1 MLNVVIPIVSNVN
14 GYNKLVSKLIGLE
27 DVNVLIGITSSLKSH
42 VEGLSGDN
50 VYVIEFEDGSSREGI
65 INGLHRY
72 IGEGS
77 IMILRKPI
85 SIDEFNNFVRS
96 KKDIVLCQKKYSPIK
111 KIFFLLWQKILKLF
125 LGLKQYEG
133 DTSAIL
139 FSEDVSAVLNDSV
152 DLSFTS
158 RVDRWRGLEQGFV
171 QVQGEAVKADID
183 TKTIMKY
190 FLIAITALLI
200 GTIVTVCVCL
210 FVNVSI
216 IIGLLLV
223 CLDII
228 CVMVILIMIVLVI
241 FNYSIGKKHFSSA
254 IEIGN
259 DDYDDSDYLIEEDV
273 EDETEDGLED
283 DIEEGGED
291 E

>member
-1 MLNVVIPIVSNVN
+1 MLNVVIPIVTNVK
-14 GYNKLVSKLIGLE
+14 GYQKLVSKLVDLE
-27 DVNVLIGITSSLKSH
+27 DVNVLIGITSSLKSQ
-42 VEGLSGDN
+42 VEAWSGDN
-50 VYVIEFEDGSSREGI
+50 VYIIEFEDGSSREAI

-85 SIDEFNNFVRS
+85 SIEEFNNFVRS
-96 KKDIVLCQKKYSPIK
+96 KKDIVLCNKNYSPVK
-111 KIFFLLWQKILKLF
+111 RNFFLLWQKILKLF

-139 FSEDVSAVLNDSV
+139 FSEDISSVLNDSV

-171 QVQGEAVKADID
+171 QVQGEAVKTDVD
-183 TKTIMKY
+183 TKAIMKY
-190 FLIAITALLI
+190 FLIALTALII
-200 GTIVTVCVCL
+200 GTVVTVCVCL

-216 IIGLLLV
+216 IIGLLLA

-254 IEIGN
+254 IEIEN
-259 DDYDDSDYLIEEDV
+259 EEYDEPDYIIEEDKEEV
-273 EDETEDGLED
+273 F
-283 DIEEGGED
+283 EEGGEN

>member
-1 MLNVVIPIVSNVN
+1 MLNVVIPIVTNVK
-14 GYNKLVSKLIGLE
+14 GYQKLVSKLVDLE
-27 DVNVLIGITSSLKSH
+27 DVNVLIGITSSLKSQ
-42 VEGLSGDN
+42 VEAWSGDN
-50 VYVIEFEDGSSREGI
+50 VYIIEFEDGSSREAI

-85 SIDEFNNFVRS
+85 SIEEFNNFVRS
-96 KKDIVLCQKKYSPIK
+96 KKDIVLCNKNYSPVK
-111 KIFFLLWQKILKLF
+111 RIFFLLWQKILKLF

-139 FSEDVSAVLNDSV
+139 FSEDISSVLNDSV

-171 QVQGEAVKADID
+171 QVQGEAVKTDVD
-183 TKTIMKY
+183 TKAIMKY
-190 FLIAITALLI
+190 FLIALTALII
-200 GTIVTVCVCL
+200 GTVVTVCVCL

-216 IIGLLLV
+216 IIGLLLD

-254 IEIGN
+254 IEIEN
-259 DDYDDSDYLIEEDV
+259 EEYDEPDYIIEEDKEEV
-273 EDETEDGLED
+273 F
-283 DIEEGGED
+283 EEGGEN

>member
-1 MLNVVIPIVSNVN
+1 MLNVVIPIVTNVK
-14 GYNKLVSKLIGLE
+14 GYQKLVSKLVDLE
-27 DVNVLIGITSSLKSH
+27 DVNVLIGITSSLKSQ
-42 VEGLSGDN
+42 VEAWSGDN
-50 VYVIEFEDGSSREGI
+50 VYIIEFEDGSSREAI

-85 SIDEFNNFVRS
+85 SIEEFNNFVIS
-96 KKDIVLCQKKYSPIK
+96 KKDIVLCNKNYSPVK
-111 KIFFLLWQKILKLF
+111 RNFFLLWQKILKLF

-139 FSEDVSAVLNDSV
+139 FSEDISSVLNDSV

-171 QVQGEAVKADID
+171 QVQGEAVKTDVD
-183 TKTIMKY
+183 TKAIMKY
-190 FLIAITALLI
+190 FLIALTALII
-200 GTIVTVCVCL
+200 GTVVTVCVCL

-216 IIGLLLV
+216 IIGLLLA

-254 IEIGN
+254 IEIEN
-259 DDYDDSDYLIEEDV
+259 EEYDEPDYIIEEDKEEV
-273 EDETEDGLED
+273 F
-283 DIEEGGED
+283 EEGGEN